1 MKVGDMIH
9 VLVPHRISGL
19 FQIVE
24 SDGGLPVDDISK
36 IGSRGGGPSLS
47 AYGKTTIELKAIL
60 TSDEMPKCEIYIN
73 NKNRTNSAKTTYY
86 VFSHISSLLE
96 KPVEVRISHNFDLP
110 IGAGFGASGCGAIGT
125 AFGLNH
131 LLNVGLSFNNAGK
144 IAHIGEVMN
153 RTGLGTVGGQMV
165 GGLSITTKAG
175 FPFELDKIFVPPGIK
190 IICGSFGP
198 IPTGSIIEDLN
209 YKEKIKS
216 AGAWAMA
223 ELMSFPVFER
233 FIEISQQFVNR
244 IGILNGLEMED
255 TRSLIKDLNK
265 LDVYGASMN
274 QLGKSAY
281 CFCNKENEDEV
292 MEVFETYKPK
302 IFIKSLEI
310 CDCGPKL
317 SKI

>member
-1 MKVGDMIH
+1 MKVGEIIH
-9 VLVPHRISGL
+9 VYVPHRISGL

-47 AYGKTTIELKAIL
+47 AHGKTTIELKAIL

-73 NKNRTNSAKTTYY
+73 NKNCTDTAKTTYY

-96 KPVEVRISHNFDLP
+96 RPVEVRISHDFDLP

-125 AFGLNH
+125 AFGLNY

-153 RTGLGTVGGQMV
+153 KTGLGTVGGQMK

-175 FPFELDKIFVPPGIK
+175 FPFELDKIFVPPEIK

-198 IPTGSIIEDLN
+198 IPTGSIIGDLN

-216 AGAWAMA
+216 AGAWAMT

-233 FIEISQQFVNR
+233 FIKISQQFVNK
-244 IGILNGLEMED
+244 IGILDKPEMDD
-255 TRSLIKDLNK
+255 TRALINDLNQ

-281 CFCNKENEDEV
+281 CFCNTEDENEVLEV
-292 MEVFETYKPK
+292 YETYKPR

-310 CDCGPKL
+310 CDDGPKL
-317 SKI
+317 SNI